1 MVKKVIFDFRNDWT
15 KTSYMR
21 AIDFWVILCYS
32 GMFTAL
38 MEYIVILHLTQVD
51 IPDNQEGHQRLKV
64 SNRFETAAK
73 FILPFYNIVFPIIYF
88 MVCMPNHF

>member
-1 MVKKVIFDFRNDWT
+1 
-15 KTSYMR
+15 MR
-21 AIDFWVILCYS
+21 AIDFWVILCYT

-51 IPDNQEGHQRLKV
+51 KTDNEEGNQTQNQRLKV
-64 SNRFETAAK
+64 SNMFETATK

-88 MVCMPNHF
+88 MVCMPKH